1 MKMEETGFKD
11 ADLEAILGLYNID
24 RPEGIKCDSSK
35 TIERMCINPKCEEA
49 SLVCIDPS
57 C

>member
-1 MKMEETGFKD
+1 MEEAGFKD